1 MSERT
6 NPTLIGAFVIG
17 AVALTAAA
25 VALFGG
31 AEMFK
36 ETTKYVTYFDRSV
49 KGLRIGSNVL
59 FRGVRIGYVTDI
71 RIVGDIDTLDFGI
84 PVIFEVLP
92 DAVSLIRGG
101 QMLGAA
107 EEREAIDLDRLI
119 EAGLRAQL
127 NSESLITG
135 QLVIEL
141 DLLPDTPAVFR
152 GISPP
157 YPEIPSIPSDIQQA
171 IEDVRRFVT
180 EVQSS
185 VDVPEVLANLQNVA
199 AGVDRIINSE
209 EVERIF
215 TGVERFVNSDDTQAL
230 TADLRVAVRDLRTT
244 LADTRTLVNNAGA
257 EVTGLA
263 EKLDPVLED
272 LDAAI
277 AEGAKVLADLDNQIG
292 AESEVNH
299 ELINTLSE
307 IQRAARSFRAL
318 TEYLERNPESLLRGK
333 RD

>member
-1 MSERT
+1 M
-6 NPTLIGAFVIG
+6 
-17 AVALTAAA
+17 
-25 VALFGG
+25 
-31 AEMFK
+31 
-36 ETTKYVTYFDRSV
+36 
-49 KGLRIGSNVL
+49 
-59 FRGVRIGYVTDI
+59 
-71 RIVGDIDTLDFGI
+71 
-84 PVIFEVLP
+84 
-92 DAVSLIRGG
+92 
-101 QMLGAA
+101 
-107 EEREAIDLDRLI
+107 
-119 EAGLRAQL
+119 
-127 NSESLITG
+127 
-135 QLVIEL
+135 
-141 DLLPDTPAVFR
+141 FR

-185 VDVPEVLANLQNVA
+185 VDVPEVLANLQNIA
-199 AGVDRIINSE
+199 AGLDRIINSE

-230 TADLRVAVRDLRTT
+230 TADLRAAIRDLRTT

-277 AEGAKVLADLDNQIG
+277 AQGAKVLADLDNQIG